1 MIRNP
6 APLIVVTVAESDST
20 GASGVQADLKTFAA
34 LGVYGTSAV
43 TAITVRDIVGLVDVR
58 ELPAALVTSQ
68 IDAVLSDMGAAAVK
82 TGMLPSRDTVEAVA
96 DQIRERG
103 IENLVLD
110 PVLPPGADT
119 LAEDED
125 VVESLRSELVPLAR
139 VVTPNA
145 REAGLLTGRE
155 VETLDD
161 ARTAAEAIVEMGAD
175 CAVVTGGRFAGPA
188 TDVMYD
194 GTELRAFTAQRVE
207 TANDRGVGAAFS
219 AAIAAGLANGLE
231 VREAVSQ
238 AKKYVTGA
246 LRHALPI
253 GARGTV
259 NHFHEMR
266 SGR

>member
-6 APLIVVTVAESDST
+6 APPIVMTVAESDSA

-43 TAITVRDIVGLVDVR
+43 TGITVRDVAGIADFR
-58 ELPAALVTSQ
+58 ELPAELVASQ
-68 IDAVLSDMGAAAVK
+68 IDAALSDMGAAAVK
-82 TGMLPSRDTVEAVA
+82 TGMLSSRDVVEAVA
-96 DQIRERG
+96 GQLRERG

-110 PVLPPGADT
+110 PVLPPGADA
-119 LAEDED
+119 LAEDEG

-161 ARTAAEAIVEMGAD
+161 ARTAAGAIVEMGAS
-175 CAVVTGGRFAGPA
+175 CAVITGGDFSGPA

-238 AKKYVTGA
+238 AKRYVTGA

-253 GARGTV
+253 GARGPV
-259 NHFHEMR
+259 NHFHETWA
-266 SGR
+266 GK

>member
-6 APLIVVTVAESDST
+6 APPIVMTVAESDSA
-20 GASGVQADLKTFAA
+20 GASGIQADLKTFAA

-68 IDAVLSDMGAAAVK
+68 IDALSNMGAAAVK

-96 DQIRERG
+96 GQLRERG

-110 PVLPPGADT
+110 PVLPPGADA
-119 LAEDED
+119 LAEDAD

-161 ARTAAEAIVEMGAD
+161 ARTAAGAIVEMGAS

-231 VREAVSQ
+231 VRDAVSQ

-259 NHFHEMR
+259 NHFHETSASR
-266 SGR
+266 

>member
-6 APLIVVTVAESDST
+6 APPIVVTVAESDSA
-20 GASGVQADLKTFAA
+20 GACGVQADLKTFAA

-43 TAITVRDIVGLVDVR
+43 TAITVRDVVGLVDVR

-96 DQIRERG
+96 AQIRERG

-110 PVLPPGADT
+110 PVFAGDGTAAAD
-119 LAEDED
+119 EG
-125 VVESLRSELVPLAR
+125 VVDSLRTELVPLAR

-145 REAGLLTGRE
+145 REAGLLTGRG

-188 TDVMYD
+188 TDILYD
-194 GTELRAFTAQRVE
+194 GAELRAFTAQRVE

-231 VREAVSQ
+231 VRDAVSQ

-253 GARGTV
+253 GARGLV
-259 NHFHEMR
+259 NHSHEM
-266 SGR
+266 SAGR